1 MRQRYGNS
9 QNSLCIDR
17 QTNFTNL
24 VFETLWKETMVQDDT
39 ILMFGIFLVFLADIY
54 PPKPIRIL
62 PMPMVNL
69 KNIFVGVVHAI
80 LSIAYLEKQSKE

>member
-1 MRQRYGNS
+1 
-9 QNSLCIDR
+9 
-17 QTNFTNL
+17 
-24 VFETLWKETMVQDDT
+24 
-39 ILMFGIFLVFLADIY
+39 MFGIFLVFLADIY